1 MARAQSQYLRIFDTA
16 GVTYERWQSYYA
28 TGSVS
33 WDDEAWTYVPF
44 AADGFTAGVNVDDAD
59 ISVTAPATR
68 PVVLAF
74 EQAIR
79 QAFLVQLEIYQFDP
93 EDGNNAPQEEQELV
107 GQYIGQV
114 AGGSSGLTSITVQL
128 GSALSPVGSQVPP
141 RKLTTYIMGKGCKL

>member
-33 WDDEAWTYVPF
+33 WDGQTWAYVPF
-44 AADGFTAGVNVDDAD
+44 AADGFTAGINVDDAD

-68 PVVLAF
+68 PVVRAF

-79 QAFLVQLEIYQFDP
+79 QSLLIRLEIYQFDP
-93 EDGNNAPQEEQELV
+93 TIGNNAPQEEQELLA
-107 GQYIGQV
+107 QYIGQV

-128 GSALSPVGSQVPP
+128 GSALAPVGSQIPP